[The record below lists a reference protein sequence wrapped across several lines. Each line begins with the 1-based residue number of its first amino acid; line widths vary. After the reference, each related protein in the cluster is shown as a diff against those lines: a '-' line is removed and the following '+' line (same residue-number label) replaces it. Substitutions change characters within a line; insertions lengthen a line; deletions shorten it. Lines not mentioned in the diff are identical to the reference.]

1 LLVLVSRSAH
11 RASCT
16 TIALDM
22 KYRTTYG
29 EFPANPVILF
39 GVGLGGFF
47 HGIVFRRALQWRH
60 WAGTRHPADSLENMR
75 LKVAS

>member
-1 LLVLVSRSAH
+1 
-11 RASCT
+11 
-16 TIALDM
+16 M

-29 EFPANPVILF
+29 EFPTAPAILS
-39 GVGLGGFF
+39 GLGLGSFF

-60 WAGTRHPADSLENMR
+60 RAGTWHPAHSPEDMR